1 MKLTGYLS
9 EFSLAELFQ
18 LLEQGEK
25 SGRLVL
31 QSPDARAFGE
41 KIISLIWFKQ
51 GHIVAASNRTDSQG
65 LLSLIQRRGWATSYT
80 AGRIMEVC
88 SIGQPLG
95 LCLKAQGLLEAEQL
109 KLLFRIQ
116 VLQQVRNLFAL
127 PDAYFQFDHHVE
139 PPFAEMTGLIGSP
152 TESTLAGLRAL
163 QNWDA
168 LRDKLPGETS
178 GIMNVTKG
186 KPKFRLNQLE
196 WQLWEFAQGSIS
208 IRNIAA
214 QLHLP
219 TLKIQQ
225 TAFRLIVAGFL
236 EEMPLVDVPISKVPD
251 TTPAELEVT
260 LSEQASVSQ
269 SFLQNLSGFLKSIV

>member
-41 KIISLIWFKQ
+41 KIISLVWFKQ
-51 GHIVAASNRTDSQG
+51 GHIVAASDRTDGQG
-65 LLSLIQRRGWATSYT
+65 LLSLIQKRSWTTSHT
-80 AGRIMEVC
+80 ANRIMEVC

-109 KLLFRIQ
+109 RLLFRVQ

-127 PDAYFQFDHHVE
+127 PNAYFQFDHQVE

-168 LRDKLPGETS
+168 LREKLPDEAS
-178 GIMNVTKG
+178 GIINITQG

-208 IRNIAA
+208 IRNIAT
-214 QLHLP
+214 QLNLP

-225 TAFRLIVAGFL
+225 ASFRLIVAGFL
-236 EEMPLVDVPISKVPD
+236 EEMPLVEMSVPAIPD
-251 TTPAELEVT
+251 AASDELEST
-260 LSEQASVSQ
+260 LSEQDAVSQ

>member
-1 MKLTGYLS
+1 MKITGYLS

-31 QSPDARAFGE
+31 HSPDARAFGE
-41 KIISLIWFKQ
+41 KIISLVWFKQ
-51 GHIVAASNRTDSQG
+51 GHIVAASDRTDGQG
-65 LLSLIQRRGWATSYT
+65 LLSLIQQRGWTTSRT
-80 AGRIMEVC
+80 ANRIMEVC

-109 KLLFRIQ
+109 RLLFRIQ

-127 PDAYFQFDHHVE
+127 PNAYFQFDHQVE

-163 QNWDA
+163 QNWEA
-168 LRDKLPGETS
+168 LREKLPDEAS
-178 GIMNVTKG
+178 GIINMTEG

-214 QLHLP
+214 QLNLP

-225 TAFRLIVAGFL
+225 AAFRLIVAGFL
-236 EEMPLVDVPISKVPD
+236 EEMPLVDMPISAVPD
-251 TTPAELEVT
+251 TAPTELEST
-260 LSEQASVSQ
+260 LSEQDAVSQ